1 MTVPSSG
8 TFAEKNGQ
16 KVQICVVTEGQN
28 NFHRD
33 KNIDESIGTPRS
45 KNLK

>member
-8 TFAEKNGQ
+8 TFAEKKNGQ
-16 KVQICVVTEGQN
+16 KVKKRDCVVTVGKN

-33 KNIDESIGTPRS
+33 KNKR
-45 KNLK
+45 